1 MNIQII
7 AIAWAT
13 LFLSA
18 CIAGPT
24 PHPGHDPG
32 ADPNVSNVMDTYTSS
47 PGDNV
52 EESDGFPPS
61 TDVLESS
68 DALSED
74 AQSDDAQS
82 DDADDQDSVTE
93 EDGFFEDSSPNDTP
107 PSGDAN

>member
-13 LFLSA
+13 LFLGA

-32 ADPNVSNVMDTYTSS
+32 ADPNVSNVMDAYTGS
-47 PGDNV
+47 PVDNA
-52 EESDGFPPS
+52 EDSDGFPPS

-74 AQSDDAQS
+74 AQSDDTE
-82 DDADDQDSVTE
+82 DQDSVTE
-93 EDGFFEDSSPNDTP
+93 EDGVFEDSSPDDTP